1 MTMTQIDNGPPVLQR
16 FLRYVVIDTQSAEG
30 VEAYPSTEKQK
41 ELGSVLLGELK
52 ELGLADAAMDD
63 HGYVTASLP
72 SNVEQDVT
80 SIGLIAHLD
89 TSPDVSGK
97 DVKPQVHKDYQGG
110 DIVLPGDTNQII
122 LAEENPD
129 LAGQI
134 GNDIVTSD
142 GTTLLGA
149 DNKAGCAEIITAVER
164 LVRDPSIPH
173 GKVCIGFT
181 CDEEV
186 GRGVDFFDV
195 TAFGAD
201 FAYTVDG
208 ETAGEVENETFSA
221 DAANVFVNGRNV
233 HPGYAKGKM
242 INAIKVASKIIERLP
257 KDRSP
262 ETTEKREGY
271 LHPNTMSGGVEQVTI
286 NFLMRD
292 FEVDGLKEKEDL
304 LEKIVRDVEAEVPG
318 CKIDIEIKEQYRNM
332 RLAIEKESRVVEYAI
347 EAMRRAGLDA
357 RLNIIRGGTDG
368 ARLSFQGL
376 LTPNLFTGGHNFH
389 GKLEW
394 ISVQDMESA
403 VDTIVELAKIWAEK
417 G

>member
-1 MTMTQIDNGPPVLQR
+1 MTQTNDGPSVLQR

-30 VEAYPSTEKQK
+30 VETYPSTEKQK
-41 ELGSVLLGELK
+41 ELGKVLLGELK
-52 ELGLADAAMDD
+52 ELGLADAVMDEY
-63 HGYVTASLP
+63 GYVTASLP
-72 SNVEQDVT
+72 SNVEKDVP
-80 SIGLIAHLD
+80 SIGFMAHVD

-97 DVKPQVHKDYQGG
+97 DVKPQIHRNYQGG
-110 DIVLPGDTNQII
+110 DIPLPGDANQVV
-122 LAEENPD
+122 LAGENPD
-129 LAGQI
+129 LAGLI

-149 DNKAGCAEIITAVER
+149 DNKAGCAEIMTAVER
-164 LVRDPSIPH
+164 LVNDPSIPH
-173 GKVCIGFT
+173 GRICIGFT

-195 TAFGAD
+195 KAFGAD

-208 ETAGEVENETFSA
+208 ETAGEIENETFSA
-221 DAANVFVNGRNV
+221 DAMNVYVMGRNV

-242 INAIKVASKIIERLP
+242 INAVKVASKIIERLP
-257 KDRSP
+257 RDQSP

-271 LHPNTMSGGVEQVTI
+271 LHPNTMSGGVEKVTI

-292 FEVDGLKEKEDL
+292 FEVEGLKEKEAL
-304 LEKIVRDVEAEVPG
+304 LEKIVREVEAEVPG
-318 CKIDIEIKEQYRNM
+318 CKIDVEAKEQYRNM
-332 RLAIEKESRVVEYAI
+332 RLAIDEEPRVVEYAL
-347 EAMRRAGLDA
+347 EAISRAGMDA
-357 RLNIIRGGTDG
+357 RLNIVRGGTDG
-368 ARLSFQGL
+368 ARLSFMGL
-376 LTPNLFTGGHNFH
+376 RTPNLFTGGHNFH

-394 ISVQDMESA
+394 ISVQDMERA

>member
-1 MTMTQIDNGPPVLQR
+1 MTQTNDSPSVLQR

-30 VEAYPSTEKQK
+30 VEAYPSTENQK
-41 ELGSVLLGELK
+41 ELGKALLGELN
-52 ELGLADAAMDD
+52 ELGLADAAMDK

-72 SNVEQDVT
+72 SNVEQDVP
-80 SIGLIAHLD
+80 SIGFIAHVD

-97 DVKPQVHKDYQGG
+97 DVKPQVHSDYQGG
-110 DIVLPGDTNQII
+110 DIPLPGDADQVI

-129 LAGQI
+129 LAGLI

-149 DNKAGCAEIITAVER
+149 DNKAGCAEIVTAVER
-164 LVRDPSIPH
+164 LVKDPSIPH
-173 GKVCIGFT
+173 GKICIGFT
-181 CDEEV
+181 CDEEI
-186 GRGVDFFDV
+186 GRGVDFFNV
-195 TAFGAD
+195 GAFGAD

-208 ETAGEVENETFSA
+208 EAAGEIENETFSA
-221 DAANVFVNGRNV
+221 DAMNVYVKGRNV

-242 INAIKVASKIIERLP
+242 INAVKVAAKVIERLP
-257 KDRSP
+257 GDCSP
-262 ETTEKREGY
+262 ETTAKREGY
-271 LHPNTMSGGVEQVTI
+271 LHPNTMSGGVEKVTI

-292 FEVDGLKEKEDL
+292 FEEEGLKEKEAL
-304 LEKIVRDVEAEVPG
+304 LEKIVSEVEAEVPG
-318 CKIDIEIKEQYRNM
+318 CKIDVVVKEQYRNM
-332 RLAIEKESRVVEYAI
+332 RLAIDEEPRVVEYAL
-347 EAMRRAGLDA
+347 EAIRRAGMDA
-357 RLNIIRGGTDG
+357 RLNIVRGGTDG
-368 ARLSFQGL
+368 ARLSFMGL

-394 ISVQDMESA
+394 ISVQDMERA

>member
-1 MTMTQIDNGPPVLQR
+1 MTQTIDGPSVLQR
-16 FLRYVVIDTQSAEG
+16 FLRYVAIDTQSAEG

-41 ELGSVLLGELK
+41 DLGRVLLEELK
-52 ELGLADAAMDD
+52 ALGVADASMDD

-72 SNVEQDVT
+72 SNVDHPVPA
-80 SIGLIAHLD
+80 IGLVAHVD

-97 DVKPQVHKDYQGG
+97 DVKPQIHRNYQGEV
-110 DIVLPGDTNQII
+110 IVLPGDPNEVIT
-122 LAEENPD
+122 AEENPD
-129 LAGQI
+129 LAGLM

-149 DNKAGCAEIITAVER
+149 DNKAGCAEIMAAVER
-164 LVRDPSIPH
+164 LVKNPSIPH

-195 TAFGAD
+195 KRFGAD

-208 ETAGEVENETFSA
+208 EAAGEIENETFSA
-221 DAANVFVNGRNV
+221 DAVNVVVKGRNV

-271 LHPNTMSGGVEQVTI
+271 LHPNTMSGGVEQVSI
-286 NFLMRD
+286 AFLMRD
-292 FEVDGLKEKEDL
+292 FEVDGLKEKEAL
-304 LEKIVRDVEAEVPG
+304 LEKIVREVEAEVPG
-318 CKIDIEIKEQYRNM
+318 CKIELELREQYRNM
-332 RLAIEKESRVVEYAI
+332 RLAIDKEPRVVEYAL
-347 EAMRRAGLDA
+347 EAMRRVGLDA
-357 RLNIIRGGTDG
+357 RLNIVRGGTDG
-368 ARLSFQGL
+368 ARLSFDGL

-389 GKLEW
+389 GKREW
-394 ISVQDMESA
+394 ISVQDMEKA
-403 VDTIVELAKIWAEK
+403 VDTIVEILKVWSEK

>member
-1 MTMTQIDNGPPVLQR
+1 MTQIDNGPPVLQR

>member
-1 MTMTQIDNGPPVLQR
+1 MPQIDNAPPVLQR